1 MTRATFS
8 LGGVQDSGNKAA
20 NPSRMVNC
28 YVEALKQGSRSTF
41 TIRPVPGQEAFA
53 DLGVPLV
60 RAMAAVNGVLYA
72 AANGSLYSVDSM
84 GAVLNLGSIEDDE
97 YTTISGNLDSVAVT
111 AKGVYHVWDGSSIT
125 RPSGGSFTNVGSAAF
140 FDYYTVMTEKN
151 GPNFQ
156 WSSLAD
162 PKTLAPLN
170 VARAESEPD
179 NLLRVMKLGRTL
191 WLFGEES
198 IEIWANSGAANEDA
212 FNSRIESIERGLKG
226 ADLVAETNGAL
237 FFVGDDDVA
246 YLAQGMAI
254 SPLIHPGVETAI
266 RDGDID
272 RCFYYEDG
280 HHRFACIRFRDRP
293 AWCFD
298 VATGEWHERSS
309 GTTHGAWDVIG
320 TGYAYGQ
327 WFVATNAGPIYKTA
341 RNGAD
346 IGKPL
351 RREIT
356 ALPAYFSGNPFRVKK
371 IEVLGEYGVHDVG
384 RPARIMLST
393 SDDGGHTWGHSKDR
407 DVGVPGTFRRRA
419 VWRSMGQFKQL
430 SLKIA
435 MTDPGDFLLYSDGN
449 IEID

>member
-1 MTRATFS
+1 
-8 LGGVQDSGNKAA
+8 
-20 NPSRMVNC
+20 MVNC

-60 RAMAAVNGVLYA
+60 RAIAAVNGVLYA

-84 GAVLNLGSIEDDE
+84 GAVLNLGGVEDDE

-170 VARAESEPD
+170 VARAESESD

-254 SPLIHPGVETAI
+254 APLVHPGVETAI

-356 ALPAYFSGNPFRVKK
+356 ALPAYFASDMFSVNLLE
-371 IEVLGEYGVHDVG
+371 ILGERGVNDVG
-384 RPARIMLST
+384 RDAAIMLET
-393 SDDGGHTWGHSKDR
+393 SKDGGHTWSDPKPR
-407 DVGVPGTFRRRA
+407 SIGTKGDFRVRA
-419 VWRSMGQFKQL
+419 RWNGLGQFEQFTCRV
-430 SLKIA
+430 S
-435 MTDPGDFLLYSDGN
+435 MTDPGDFLIYSDGN